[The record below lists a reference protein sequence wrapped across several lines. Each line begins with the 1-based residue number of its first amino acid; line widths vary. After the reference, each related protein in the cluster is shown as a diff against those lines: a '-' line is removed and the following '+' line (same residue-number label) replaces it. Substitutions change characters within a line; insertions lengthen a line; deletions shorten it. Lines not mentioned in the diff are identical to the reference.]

1 SSDLLAPAV
10 GDMALALLGSFVY
23 FLGFN
28 MVMPIA
34 FTVTAELFPTRARA
48 SGFAL
53 SEGLGHIGGAISMFA
68 ASAILY
74 ITSDSLLAL
83 LAVTSFQVAAAVL
96 IQLAPRTTAR
106 ILEEVS
112 P

>member
-1 SSDLLAPAV
+1 
-10 GDMALALLGSFVY
+10 
-23 FLGFN
+23 
-28 MVMPIA
+28 PIA

-68 ASAILY
+68 ASGILY
-74 ITSDSLLAL
+74 VTSDPLLAL
-83 LAVTSFQVAAAVL
+83 LAVTSFQVAAAAL

-106 ILEEVS
+106 VLEEIS